1 MSKKMNLAVCDDDI
15 SVLGVVSGA
24 ISSAFAKHGIEVTVD
39 VFRRALDLEIRM
51 KERDYTLI
59 FLDIDMPGMDGITFA
74 KKLRA
79 SNCTTDIIFIS
90 SREDKVFEALRT
102 NPGGFVRKSRFLED
116 VSEIVDLW
124 LKNRPKEET
133 KKLVIQNKE
142 ATYTF
147 LLDSILYI
155 ESSGKT
161 QEIHAAN
168 RSEPV
173 VIRRSM
179 QDLEDSL
186 TPCGFLRI
194 HKGYLV
200 NYKFIRRLEE
210 DEAVLTNGERIPL
223 SRRRVQEVRN
233 QYLELMQSSNSL
245 IM

>member
-1 MSKKMNLAVCDDDI
+1 MTKMNLAICDDDA

-24 ISSAFAKHGIEVTVD
+24 VTSAFAKHGIEVTVD

-51 KERDYTLI
+51 KEREYDLI

-79 SNCTTDIIFIS
+79 SNCRTDIIFIS
-90 SREDKVFEALRT
+90 NREDKVFEALRT

-116 VSEIVDLW
+116 VSEIVELW
-124 LKNRPKEET
+124 LKNRHKEEV

-147 LLDSILYI
+147 LLDDVLYI
-155 ESSGKT
+155 ESSGKV
-161 QEIHAAN
+161 QELHAAN
-168 RSEPV
+168 RPDPV
-173 VIRRSM
+173 VVRRSM

-186 TPCGFLRI
+186 TPYGFLRI

-200 NYKFIRRLEE
+200 NYKFVRRLEE
-210 DEAVLTNGERIPL
+210 DEALLTNGERIPL
-223 SRRRVQEVRN
+223 SRRRVQGIRS
-233 QYLELMQSSNSL
+233 QYLELMQSGNSL